1 MIIMIFSAIYMLENN
16 ILKKRIIFVMLK
28 FHCYNLNY
36 CFMKKGLF
44 IVLFIVF
51 NLPFLTAQNNQV
63 RNNPVGTWKF
73 EAPYA
78 PEGYTSGTI
87 VVGFKDQKHTTTMS
101 FTGSD
106 TLLSGE
112 KVRALNDSVLFS
124 IYLEGQDIKVLLKM
138 ENESIMSGKAVYSE
152 GEVPLTLT
160 RQLATAAE
168 AK

>member
-1 MIIMIFSAIYMLENN
+1 
-16 ILKKRIIFVMLK
+16 
-28 FHCYNLNY
+28 
-36 CFMKKGLF
+36 MKKGLV

-63 RNNPVGTWKF
+63 KNNPVGTWKF

-87 VVGFKDQKHTTTMS
+87 VVGFTEQKHTTTMS

-106 TLLSGE
+106 SILPGE
-112 KVRALNDSVLFS
+112 KVRAMNDSVLFS
-124 IYLEGQDIKVLLKM
+124 IYLEGQDIKVMLKM
-138 ENESIMSGKAVYSE
+138 ENESKMSGKAVYSE

-160 RQLATAAE
+160 KMLETE
-168 AK
+168 SGAK